1 MARPTQSELVAF
13 SRHLLYDVQLF
24 FREGRTLVRTRL
36 ELSPPIAWEVE
47 MALVESFALHAR
59 SLVDFFFK
67 DKGRPDDAL
76 AAHYFEPGAWKD
88 LRPAPGP
95 WIREVKHPELDRVG
109 KEIAHLTYHRV
120 TLAERAKGWP
130 VAQIAG
136 AVGAIMRAFVENVS
150 ARNVVPEF
158 FEDAW
163 REIPVFARLPDAG
176 GAIAPMWPQAVPNRA
191 LEV

>member
-1 MARPTQSELVAF
+1 MPRPTEDELVVF

-24 FREGRTLVRTRL
+24 FREGRALVRSRL
-36 ELSPPIAWEVE
+36 ELSPRMAWEVE

-59 SLVDFFFK
+59 SLADFFFK
-67 DKGRPDDAL
+67 DKGRRDDAL
-76 AAHYFEPGAWKD
+76 AAHYFAPGDWKAI
-88 LRPAPGP
+88 RPEPGP
-95 WIREVKHPELDRVG
+95 WVLEVKHPELDRVG

-136 AVGAIMRAFVENVS
+136 ALGAVLRVFVENVP
-150 ARNVVPEF
+150 AQNVTPEF
-158 FEDAW
+158 IEEAW
-163 REIPVFARLPDAG
+163 REIPVFARLPNVSRAV
-176 GAIAPMWPQAVPNRA
+176 APMWPQAVSNRA